1 MLYQRRN
8 FLKKAITGLAV
19 TAVTGNILSCNASRS
34 IANTTSAA
42 SSTTTGSL
50 KEFGLQL
57 YTLRDDMPTDPK
69 GILKQV
75 ADMGYKQVE
84 SFEGKMGMFWGMT
97 NLEFKKY
104 LDDLGMKIVSSH
116 CNIDTDFERKA
127 NEAAAIDMKYLISPY
142 VGAQK
147 TLDDYKKIAEKF
159 NERGEICKKAG
170 LRFAYHNHDYSFI
183 QQEGQFPQDI
193 FMQNTNP
200 DTVDYEMDIYW
211 VVTPGQ
217 DPIAWLKKYP
227 NRFRLA
233 HIKDREKTAQP
244 GNKDASVV
252 VGQGQINFAEV
263 LNEGGKNGFQ
273 YYIVEQEKYENTTP
287 LLAAKA
293 DADYLKQLK
302 F

>member
-8 FLKKAITGLAV
+8 FIKKAITGLAL
-19 TAVTGNILSCNASRS
+19 TAITGNLAGCKASGS
-34 IANTTSAA
+34 TVKSA
-42 SSTTTGSL
+42 STTTGSL

-57 YTLRDDMPTDPK
+57 YTLRDDMPKDPK
-69 GILKQV
+69 GVLKQV
-75 ADMGYKQVE
+75 ADMGYKQIE

-104 LDDLGMKIVSSH
+104 MDDLGMKIVSSH
-116 CNIDTDFERKA
+116 CDINKDFERKA

-142 VGAQK
+142 IGPQK
-147 TLDDYKKIAEKF
+147 ALDDYKKIAEKF
-159 NERGEICKKAG
+159 NERGETCKKAG
-170 LRFAYHNHDYSFI
+170 LRFAYHNHDYSFV
-183 QQEGQFPQDI
+183 QQEGQYPQDVL
-193 FMQNTNP
+193 MQNTNA
-200 DTVDYEMDIYW
+200 DLVDYEMDIYW
-211 VVTPGQ
+211 VVTGGQ
-217 DPIAWLKKYP
+217 DPVVWLKKYP

-233 HIKDREKTAQP
+233 HIKDRKKNAP
-244 GNKDASVV
+244 PADKDASVV
-252 VGQGQINFAEV
+252 VGQGQINFAEI
-263 LNEGGKNGFQ
+263 LNVGEKNGFR